1 MIFVKTPT
9 MNNINFNAPVYV
21 PIDGNTVNI
30 TQNNNQNLQEI
41 INSLECL
48 EKEIQ
53 VFPEEEKQEA
63 LVYLDQLK
71 IEIKESQN
79 PAKIRT
85 FFKGF
90 IKNCNTFS

>member
-41 INSLECL
+41 INSLEFL
-48 EKEIQ
+48 EKEI
-53 VFPEEEKQEA
+53 
-63 LVYLDQLK
+63 
-71 IEIKESQN
+71 
-79 PAKIRT
+79 
-85 FFKGF
+85 
-90 IKNCNTFS
+90 